1 MFNLENFIAQCQE
14 ALRASHPATVVEAL
28 VKEAI
33 ADPAGVRAA
42 FAPTANAK
50 SISDAAVFRSDSL
63 TVLDVTNRPGL
74 KTPAHNHRM
83 WAVIGVYDGEEQNVF
98 YHEGPDG
105 LEPVGERLLRAGD
118 VAVLEAHTIHAI
130 SNPLARKSYAIH
142 VYGGDIVTRQGRSMW
157 NPQTQAREPYDIH
170 RLAAY
175 VREMSKG

>member
-1 MFNLENFIAQCQE
+1 MFNLNTFIAQCQD
-14 ALRASHPATVVEAL
+14 ALRESEPARIVESL

-33 ADPAGVRAA
+33 ADPAGLRAA

-50 SISDAAVFRSDSL
+50 SIGDAAIFHSDTL

-98 YHEGPDG
+98 YQEDPTG
-105 LEPVGERLLRAGD
+105 LEQVGGRLLRAGD
-118 VAVLEAHTIHAI
+118 VAVLDENTIHAI
-130 SNPLARKSYAIH
+130 SNPLDRKSYAIH
-142 VYGGDIVTRQGRSMW
+142 VYGGNIVMREGRSMW
-157 NPQTQAREPYDIH
+157 NPHTQAREPYDIH
-170 RLAAY
+170 GLSAY